1 MTFKER
7 IIWRSVLLLVTFLPV
22 GASVIGLAYMFLYQL
37 SLSIPMAL
45 LFVGLAYFVGY
56 AMSNTRMNN
65 LDGSLSRMGPLELKH
80 MKVLID
86 EELRL
91 REEAK

>member
-22 GASVIGLAYMFLYQL
+22 GALIVGLAYMFLYQL

>member
-1 MTFKER
+1 MTFKDR
-7 IIWRSVLLLVTFLPV
+7 IMWRSILLLITFLPV
-22 GASVIGLAYMFLYQL
+22 GALILWFAYMFLHQL

-45 LFVGLAYFVGY
+45 LFVGLAYFGGY
-56 AMSNTRMNN
+56 TMSNMRTNN

-86 EELRL
+86 EELETRK
-91 REEAK
+91 EQ